1 MTEGVI
7 LGAIRCDGLRSN
19 RFDRIQRILI
29 AHLHQGR
36 RVALDLCQQLLL
48 AGLGCSLRRCFRC
61 TACAAAST
69 HAVAAAHASASASHV
84 NPPLAVN
91 FSVKSNM
98 KSGGKTL

>member
-1 MTEGVI
+1 MSN
-7 LGAIRCDGLRSN
+7 LR
-19 RFDRIQRILI
+19 RILP
-29 AHLHQGR
+29 L
-36 RVALDLCQQLLL
+36 LLCLGLLL

-91 FSVKSNM
+91 FSVKGNM
-98 KSGGKTL
+98 KSGGKTLRITFSWVSPWWFSSCWRASPYPD